1 MKSSNLFYQSRKR
14 RPAVVRAEGIYIWA
28 ENGARY
34 IDGSSGAMVSNIG
47 HSNPRVLAAMK
58 AQMESATFAYRL
70 HFENSAAEDL
80 ATAIAARMPEGLNR
94 VFFVSGG
101 SEAVESCLKFA
112 RQWAVAAGQGGRW
125 KVISRFPSYHGS
137 TLGALAITGYGPL
150 TDAYHPMITDMPK
163 IPAPTCYL
171 DRDNLSDHDRGL
183 KYAELLRAEIIAQG
197 PDSVLAFAMEPVGGA
212 STGALV
218 APDSYYTRVRE
229 ICDEFGVLLIM
240 DEVMSGVGRTGA
252 FLASDHWN
260 IRPDLVALS
269 KGFGAGYAPLG
280 AMIADEGMVD
290 TVLDAGGFA
299 HGHTY
304 AGNPLA
310 CAAGLAL
317 LGEIDRLDLMA
328 NATAMGA
335 VLMQGLQQLME
346 RYDFIGD
353 VRGKGLLCAFEMV
366 ADRATMAPL
375 PKALNAYERFVDI
388 CYDRNLI
395 TYARRTRGGIEGDHF
410 LICPPLIVTAAQ
422 IAEILE
428 ILDASLAQFAQ
439 EAGLDGR
446 A

>member
-1 MKSSNLFYQSRKR
+1 MKTSNLFYQSRKR
-14 RPAVVRAEGIYIWA
+14 RPEVERAEGVYIWA
-28 ENGARY
+28 KNGQRY

-47 HSNPRVLAAMK
+47 HSNPNVLAAMK
-58 AQMESATFAYRL
+58 AQMDSATFAYRL

-80 ATAIAARMPEGLNR
+80 ASAIAARMPEGLNR

-101 SEAVESCLKFA
+101 SEAVESCVKFA
-112 RQWAVAAGQGGRW
+112 RQWAVASGQGSRW

-150 TDAYHPMITDMPK
+150 TDAFAPLITDMPK

-183 KYAELLRAEIIAQG
+183 KYAEMLRDEIMAQG
-197 PDSVLAFAMEPVGGA
+197 PDSVLAFAVEPVGGA

-218 APDSYYTRVRE
+218 APDSYYARVRE

-252 FLASDHWN
+252 FLASDHWG

-280 AMIADEGMVD
+280 AMIADGAMVE
-290 TVLDAGGFA
+290 TVLDSGGFA

-310 CAAGLAL
+310 CAAGLAVL
-317 LGEIDRLDLMA
+317 QEIDRLDLIS
-328 NATAMGA
+328 NAAAMGQ
-335 VLMQGLQQLME
+335 VLMRGLTDLMD
-346 RYDFIGD
+346 RYRFIGD

-366 ADRATMAPL
+366 ADRDSMTPL

-388 CYDRNLI
+388 CYERNLI
-395 TYARRTRGGIEGDHF
+395 TYARRTRGGVDGDHF
-410 LICPPLIVTAAQ
+410 LICPPMIVTEPQ
-422 IAEILE
+422 IGEILD

-439 EAGLDGR
+439 EAGLE